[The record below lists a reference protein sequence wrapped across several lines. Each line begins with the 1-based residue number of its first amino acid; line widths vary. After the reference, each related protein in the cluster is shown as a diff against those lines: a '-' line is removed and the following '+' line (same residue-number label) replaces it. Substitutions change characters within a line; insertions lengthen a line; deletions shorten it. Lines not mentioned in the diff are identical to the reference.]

1 MTMITVQINGKDA
14 ELAADVTVEQYLES
28 RGLAGRSLAVAVNGT
43 VLRREELP
51 DTHLS
56 DGDRV
61 EIVRPVGGG

>member
-1 MTMITVQINGKDA
+1 MITVQINGKDA
-14 ELAADVTVEQYLES
+14 ELAADQTVEQYLES
-28 RGLAGRSLAVAVNGT
+28 KGLAGRSLAVAVNGT

-51 DTHLS
+51 DTTLS

>member
-1 MTMITVQINGKDA
+1 MITVQINGKDA
-14 ELAADVTVEQYLES
+14 ELAEDQSVEEYLES
-28 RGLAGRSLAVAVNGT
+28 KGLAGRSLAVAVNGT

-51 DTHLS
+51 GTLLS

>member
-1 MTMITVQINGKDA
+1 MTMITVHINGKDA
-14 ELAADVTVEQYLES
+14 ELATDVTVQQYLES
-28 RGLAGRSLAVAVNGT
+28 KGLAGRSLAVAVNGT

-51 DTHLS
+51 EKHLL